1 MAENRLVFLLN
12 ITILL
17 LIVFSSCNAYQLY
30 RDSSSIYIYDI
41 MIDIILFFEYFTG
54 LIRPI
59 KYHVLNDPD
68 RQVDRVRC
76 KNRLFTYIKFCL
88 LNR

>member
-1 MAENRLVFLLN
+1 
-12 ITILL
+12 
-17 LIVFSSCNAYQLY
+17 
-30 RDSSSIYIYDI
+30 
-41 MIDIILFFEYFTG
+41 MIDIILFFEYFTD